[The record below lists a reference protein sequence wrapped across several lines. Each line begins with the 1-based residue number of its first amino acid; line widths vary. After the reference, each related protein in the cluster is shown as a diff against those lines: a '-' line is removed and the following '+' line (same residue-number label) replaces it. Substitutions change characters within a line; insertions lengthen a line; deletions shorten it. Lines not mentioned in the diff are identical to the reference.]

1 MRAEMEAMRAQMQA
15 MDAKIDGLES
25 QLAAEKARAVAVPP
39 APPPAPSITAKTA
52 TTIAWDGA
60 PRIEAAVDPKN
71 PDAGRWSF
79 KPRGRLQL
87 DVAGVDAPNA
97 IGGNG
102 LGVATEVR
110 RAYLGFEGT
119 LPGNFGYRLE
129 ADVATSAV
137 ELIDFWITYKASPEL
152 TLTVGQHKPF
162 TGLEEQT
169 SDIFTNFMERAAFT
183 SAFGFERRVGVS
195 ATWVGKTVLVQGG
208 VFADNAADLNSDVN
222 NSYSIDARAA
232 FQPKL
237 AGGQLHLGGSFHNR
251 EFNDVT
257 TTARY
262 RARPFVHTTDLR
274 LIDTRAFSASGER
287 SLGLEAAWTS
297 GRFHAAAESAWMT
310 ARRPGGLANPTFNG
324 GYAEL
329 GYFLTGDTLPYKAGD
344 GSWNRIK
351 PKHGLDKGGLGA
363 FQVNAR
369 YDWLDLSDGVV
380 VGGRQQV
387 AGASLL
393 WVPTDYLRFIVNY
406 GHLWIDDAAV
416 AAGADRKYTA
426 DSIGMRAQ
434 IDF

>member
-195 ATWVGKTVLVQGG
+195 ATWVGKTVLVLGG
-208 VFADNAADLNSDVN
+208 VFADNAADLNNPEN
-222 NSYSIDARAA
+222 NSYSIDGRAV
-232 FQPKL
+232 FMPKL
-237 AGGQLHLGGSFHNR
+237 GGGQLHLGGSLHHR
-251 EFNDVT
+251 EFNDAAT
-257 TTARY
+257 TVRY
-262 RARPFVHTTDLR
+262 RARPFVRTTDVR
-274 LIDTRAFSASGER
+274 LIDTRPFSADGET
-287 SLGLEAAWTS
+287 SYGAEAAFIK
-297 GRFHAAAESAWMT
+297 GRFHLSSEGHWIVAH
-310 ARRPGGLANPTFNG
+310 RPGLADPRFFG
-324 GYAEL
+324 GYVEAGLMLTDDSVGYRAGLYDRVRPKRPL
-329 GYFLTGDTLPYKAGD
+329 G
-344 GSWNRIK
+344 S
-351 PKHGLDKGGLGA
+351 GGIGA
-363 FQVNAR
+363 FQLNAR
-369 YDWLDLSDGVV
+369 YDMVDLSDAGVI
-380 VGGRQQV
+380 GGRQQII
-387 AGASLL
+387 GASLL
-393 WVPTDYLRFIVNY
+393 WYPNDYVRFVLNY
-406 GHLWIDDAAV
+406 GRIRVEDAAV
-416 AAGADRKYTA
+416 AAGLDRNYGADA
-426 DSIGMRAQ
+426 MGMRAQ
-434 IDF
+434 FDF